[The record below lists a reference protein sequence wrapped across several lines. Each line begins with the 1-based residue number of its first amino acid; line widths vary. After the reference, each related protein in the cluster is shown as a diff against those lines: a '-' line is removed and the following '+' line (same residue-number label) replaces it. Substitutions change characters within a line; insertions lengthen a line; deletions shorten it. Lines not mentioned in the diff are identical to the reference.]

1 MQINSQE
8 ISYYR
13 DQLAECEPAMQALDM
28 IEDAEGDLD
37 DAATSIALTIGQN
50 PDRIDW
56 LDGLAKRC
64 RVEICQSKL
73 RDDLRDNYIESAVNY
88 LLEKKVCPPL
98 LVTPVVIYVV
108 KQGIEQ
114 FCQPLTYQLKIEK

>member
-1 MQINSQE
+1 MQINNQE

-13 DQLAECEPAMQALDM
+13 DQLAECEPAMQALDL

-64 RVEICQSKL
+64 RVEICESKL

>member
-37 DAATSIALTIGQN
+37 DAATSIALTIGQT

-64 RVEICQSKL
+64 RVEICESQL

-114 FCQPLTYQLKIEK
+114 FCQPLTYQLKFEK